1 MIICFV
7 AAFEPQ
13 PAATGGNTLFVAQL
27 QKAKK
32 KKKTRMFGQTNK
44 PLFGTATTSN
54 GCGFGGFGT
63 STSTGTLSLSGAQN
77 KVGLLVH
84 IYISAFGRIVC
95 LISPAQPAMISRV
108 GGVDFIP

>member
-7 AAFEPQ
+7 AAFGPQ
-13 PAATGGNTLFVAQL
+13 PAATGGTTLFGAQPQSAAAGML
-27 QKAKK
+27 
-32 KKKTRMFGQTNK
+32 GHTNK
-44 PLFGTATTSN
+44 PLFGTATTSS
-54 GCGFGGFGT
+54 GGRFGT
-63 STSTGTLSLSGAQN
+63 STSTGTPSLFGAQN

-108 GGVDFIP
+108 GGILFHRR